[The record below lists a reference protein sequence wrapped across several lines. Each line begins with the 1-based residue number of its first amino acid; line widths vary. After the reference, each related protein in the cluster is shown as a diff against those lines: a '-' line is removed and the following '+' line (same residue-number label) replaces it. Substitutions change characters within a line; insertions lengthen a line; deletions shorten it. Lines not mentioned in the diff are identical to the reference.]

1 MNEGSS
7 GPGGWGG
14 DGASSGN
21 GADTHK
27 VQEFAREA
35 SAQVE
40 HARVVFDD
48 LNNRALA
55 FIREKP
61 GVALL
66 GAVALGYLVGKI
78 ASKAK

>member
-1 MNEGSS
+1 MNEESS
-7 GPGGWGG
+7 GAGWGG
-14 DGASSGN
+14 NGASSGD
-21 GADTHK
+21 GADRQR

-48 LNNRALA
+48 LNNRLLA

-66 GAVALGYLVGKI
+66 GAMALGYVVGKI